1 MEGLR
6 RHQSVSRVR
15 LHVLTPDMTYVEQ
28 RMWQKAEILRVE
40 GWLGVNGTCWR
51 PLLALQGRTREEAR
65 DSPRGRGSESKGRE
79 KG

>member
-40 GWLGVNGTCWR
+40 GWLGGEWH
-51 PLLALQGRTREEAR
+51 LLEASASTQGQN
-65 DSPRGRGSESKGRE
+65 KGRSKRLPQRE
-79 KG
+79 RLRIQR